1 MVFPAA
7 VAALRVIVRSIGV
20 EEEKEEASGS
30 GLRVS
35 SAGAM
40 ERLLARLRR
49 VPGARKMAGAGG
61 VQGGEAFC
69 CFLSHT
75 IGVALLLL
83 PVLLV
88 VERVSLGVLPVR
100 RLFWWRRR

>member
-7 VAALRVIVRSIGV
+7 VAALRVIVRSIEV
-20 EEEKEEASGS
+20 EEEKEESSGS

-40 ERLLARLRR
+40 ERLLARVRR
-49 VPGARKMAGAGG
+49 VPGARKMTGGAGG

-69 CFLSHT
+69 CFLPHT
-75 IGVALLLL
+75 MGVTLLLVLLLL
-83 PVLLV
+83 V
-88 VERVSLGVLPVR
+88 VGVPLGVLPTR
-100 RLFWWRRR
+100 WLFWCRRR